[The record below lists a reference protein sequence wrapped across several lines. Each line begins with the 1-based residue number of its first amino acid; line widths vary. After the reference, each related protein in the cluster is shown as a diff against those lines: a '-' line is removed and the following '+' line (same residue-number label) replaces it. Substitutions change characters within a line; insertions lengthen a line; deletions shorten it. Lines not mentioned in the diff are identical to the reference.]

1 MYSLGTMIF
10 LVLSFTA
17 LAQQRTI
24 RGIVQDAKNNS
35 PLDGATVT
43 VKNTTV
49 SAVTN
54 SAGRFEVKAPAGN
67 AELEISYV
75 GHDSKSV
82 TVGASETNVTVALTQ
97 SAKGQL
103 TDVVLVGYGTQKKE
117 NLTGS
122 VSSVSGEEI
131 AKKPVMRASA
141 ALEGLASGV
150 TVTQSSGQPGA
161 DGGSIRIRGIGT
173 LGDADPLVLIDG
185 IEGTLDGVDP
195 NDIQNISILKDA
207 ASAAIY
213 GSRAAN
219 GVILVTTKRGNG
231 GEPKVTYNA
240 YAGWQRFT
248 DLPDYV
254 DGYTYMTT
262 LNQAYR
268 NEGRDPLF
276 SDDYL
281 KAYLENKATDPNHY
295 PNVD

>member
-1 MYSLGTMIF
+1 MKRSKLMYSLGTMIL

-24 RGIVQDAKNNS
+24 RGIVRDAKNNS

-54 SAGRFEVKAPAGN
+54 SAGRFQIKAPAGN
-67 AELEISYV
+67 TELEISYV

-82 TVGASETNVTVALTQ
+82 TVSANETNITVALAQ
-97 SAKGQL
+97 SAKAQL
-103 TDVVLVGYGTQKKE
+103 TDVVVVGYGTQRKE

-131 AKKPVMRASA
+131 AEKPVMRASA

-173 LGDADPLVLIDG
+173 LGDSDPLVLIDG
-185 IEGTLDGVDP
+185 IEGVLDGVDP

-248 DLPDYV
+248 DL
-254 DGYTYMTT
+254 
-262 LNQAYR
+262 
-268 NEGRDPLF
+268 
-276 SDDYL
+276 
-281 KAYLENKATDPNHY
+281 
-295 PNVD
+295 